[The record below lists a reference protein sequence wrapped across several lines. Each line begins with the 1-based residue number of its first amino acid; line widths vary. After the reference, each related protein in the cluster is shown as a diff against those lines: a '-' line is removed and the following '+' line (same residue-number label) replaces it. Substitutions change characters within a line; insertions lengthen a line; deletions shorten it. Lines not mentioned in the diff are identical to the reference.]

1 MIVDYSIDPVR
12 FASPEQGNEL
22 YPLPP
27 DYSQLTEEG
36 QRQARVN
43 VIRMQETP
51 DDLVYAWHFLR
62 ETYLKPLPPGAWY
75 TEDYHDSPPLHY
87 QLVWDL
93 GAYPRNVQSFWR
105 GFGKSKVLKE
115 VYMCFLL
122 GRAYFTILHIK
133 SGDDF
138 AEDDLR
144 ELMVQFEENEQLVR
158 DFGQIK
164 PTRGKGAWSATNK
177 LELTNGSKIWGR
189 SIMSRM
195 LGFRPRFVGCDDAE
209 FDQQMRV
216 APRLLT
222 ENMKKL
228 WKGHIRPMME
238 KGTSVLFLGTLNT
251 RKSFLYHMAKAS
263 ENDDPS
269 VAFFNR
275 VVVPIEV
282 NGVPSWDRYTMEDLE
297 LIKDEVG
304 LPEYCRMYLND
315 PGTEDERMLNLHHK
329 FGYYTVDGS
338 EYLRNPLAA
347 SADMTS
353 WQNMGE
359 GKEPRRLVRPFGET
373 ASSMYRIM
381 LADPIKKPSITS
393 DWACLMVIGVERSA
407 DYSDHWWVL
416 DLRCGRVADPVFF
429 RWIWE
434 MGVLWRPKI
443 VAIESIGARH
453 KLAQQIG
460 SDLAEKASITGWM
473 PRVFP
478 VRYVGDMSNEDKGKG
493 KRISGLT
500 WRFEH
505 NRIKY
510 PRHLM
515 GKHPWTML
523 REQTDNFTEDLHL
536 LTHDDVIDTLA
547 MTQFV
552 INPKVTM
559 SDLAEESEGNLM
571 DLLAEGKVYFPGTKV
586 PILAALNMQDLTP
599 KAIAGMERKRNR
611 PARVRR
617 STGRRVIR
625 KGRGW

>member
-1 MIVDYSIDPVR
+1 MIVDYTVPAIR
-12 FASPEQGNEL
+12 FPSLDEGNPN
-22 YPLPP
+22 YPLPH
-27 DYSQLTEEG
+27 DFHDLVEEG
-36 QRQARVN
+36 KSQARVN
-43 VIRMQETP
+43 AIRLQETP
-51 DDLVYAWHFLR
+51 DDLVMAWHCLR
-62 ETYLKPLPPGAWY
+62 TWYLEPLPPGAWY
-75 TEDYHDSPPLHY
+75 TDDYHESPPLHY
-87 QLVWDL
+87 QFVWDL
-93 GAYPRNVQSFWR
+93 GAFARNVQSFWR

-115 VYMCFLL
+115 VYMTFLL
-122 GRAYFTILHIK
+122 GRRYFTILHIK

-144 ELMVQFEENEQLVR
+144 ELMTQFEENELLVR

-189 SIMSRM
+189 SVMSRM
-195 LGFRPRFVGCDDAE
+195 LGFRPKFVGCDDAE

-238 KGTSVLFLGTLNT
+238 RGTSVLFLGTLNT
-251 RKSFLYHMAKAS
+251 RKSFLYHMAKVS
-263 ENDDPS
+263 EGEDPS
-269 VAFFNR
+269 VSFFNR
-275 VVVPIEV
+275 VVTPIEV
-282 NGVPSWDRYTMEDLE
+282 NGVPSWDRYTPEDLE

-329 FGYYTVDGS
+329 FGYYTVDGTD
-338 EYLRNPLAA
+338 YLRSPLASDA
-347 SADMTS
+347 QMIS
-353 WQNMGE
+353 WRNLGE
-359 GKEPRRLVRPFGET
+359 DKAPQRVVRNFGEA
-373 ASSMYRIM
+373 ASGMYRIM
-381 LADPIKKPSITS
+381 LADPIKKPSIAS
-393 DWACLMVIGVERSA
+393 DWASLMVIGVERSS
-407 DYSDHWWVL
+407 DYNDHWWVL
-416 DLRCGRVADPVFF
+416 DLRCGRVADPIFF

-434 MGVLWRPKI
+434 MGVLWRPKV

-453 KLAQQIG
+453 KLAQQVG
-460 SDLAEKASITGWM
+460 SDLAEKASMTGWM

-478 VRYVGDMSNEDKGKG
+478 VRYVGDMSNEEKGKG

-510 PRHLM
+510 PKHLM
-515 GKHPWTML
+515 GKHPFTML

-547 MTQFV
+547 MGQFV
-552 INPKVTM
+552 VNPRVTM
-559 SDLAEESEGNLM
+559 GDMAGESEGNLM

-599 KAIAGMERKRNR
+599 KALAGIEKRRNR
-611 PARVRR
+611 PARPKKI
-617 STGRRVIR
+617 TGRRVMR
-625 KGRGW
+625 RGRGW